1 MSLYQ
6 SAGSCIPNFRRSGC
20 RSVGGCGTRHG
31 YLTWLEMT
39 ADRVII
45 QLMSRK
51 GLFMTGKKCMES
63 LLLGVWMCGA
73 GYGEHGPLLPRPQQI
88 RYGTGSVAVRGTRI
102 LFSAAPNAED
112 RFAAEELRSWMR

>member
-1 MSLYQ
+1 
-6 SAGSCIPNFRRSGC
+6 
-20 RSVGGCGTRHG
+20 
-31 YLTWLEMT
+31 
-39 ADRVII
+39 
-45 QLMSRK
+45 
-51 GLFMTGKKCMES
+51 MTGKKCMES

-112 RFAAEELRSWMR
+112 RLGAALGRWDAEYQYWRGVHGRLRHFNESTHSGDALPPLDEVIESPRPSWARAH